1 MIDIFHDMVSLHQ
14 VLTLYIHNSVHDTQL
29 TPCMTLSLLRAL
41 SAIGK
46 DEAFAN

>member
-1 MIDIFHDMVSLHQ
+1 MIDIIHDMVSLHQ

-29 TPCMTLSLLRAL
+29 TRAL

>member
-1 MIDIFHDMVSLHQ
+1 MIDIIHDMVSLHQ
-14 VLTLYIHNSVHDTQL
+14 VLTLYIHNSVHD
-29 TPCMTLSLLRAL
+29 SLLRAL